1 MVSDIGG
8 TTTDIAGFRN
18 GQPALDPQVAQVG
31 PYRTM
36 AEAVAMRTSVLG
48 GDREVYFISEDL
60 QGGVLLGPK
69 RVLPISLAAIEAP
82 DLVHDALDRQLH
94 TARPSGYD
102 MRYVR
107 RLSG

>member
-1 MVSDIGG
+1 
-8 TTTDIAGFRN
+8 
-18 GQPALDPQVAQVG
+18 
-31 PYRTM
+31 M

-94 TARPSGYD
+94 TALLSGYD
-102 MRYVR
+102 WRFCAPPFGAGNARVKKLR
-107 RLSG
+107 PGPLSAAHPCFQPLDSVFTCR